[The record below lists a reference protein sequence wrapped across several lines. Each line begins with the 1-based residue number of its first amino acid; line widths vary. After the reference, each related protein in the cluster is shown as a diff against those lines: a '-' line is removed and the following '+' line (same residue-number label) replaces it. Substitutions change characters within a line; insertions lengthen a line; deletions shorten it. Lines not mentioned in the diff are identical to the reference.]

1 MATKVIMPK
10 QGLQM
15 TEGTITQWLVQE
27 GGKCVE
33 GEPLFEMDTDKL
45 TITMDSPA
53 TGTLLKIVHGA
64 DETVEITKLIGVI
77 GEPGEDISAIL
88 AEDGGAPTPA
98 APAAEAAPAAP
109 VAAPVAND
117 GEFEYDCAV
126 IGGGPG
132 GYEAAILAGKLGLK
146 TVIAEKRD
154 LGGTCLNRG
163 CIPTKALLHSA
174 EVYHEAKNCAN
185 IGVNV
190 EGVSFDYAKMAANKD
205 NVTKKLR
212 NGIGALLKGNKVT
225 ILNGEAK
232 LTGKHSFKVGDQ
244 EVTAKNIILATGS
257 EPARIPIPGIDKPG
271 VVNSDGVLASD
282 KCPAS
287 VVIIGG
293 GVIGIEF
300 ATLFNTLGTKVTV
313 IEMLPKIM
321 GPTDDEVS
329 KLMATV
335 LKKRGV
341 EIHLNA
347 KVVSIEDGMKV
358 IYEEDGKTCEAPGE
372 QVIVAI
378 GRRPVTKDMG
388 FEAAGVKMTD
398 RGFVEIDDHCRTNVE
413 NIYAIGD
420 ITGKI
425 QLAHVASAQGHCAV
439 ANCLGEN
446 KTLNYNIVPSCIYT
460 SPEIAQ
466 VGLTE
471 KECND
476 KGLNIKVGKFNIA
489 GNGRSMIM
497 GENQGL
503 AKIMTDARTGE
514 IYGAAIMAPRATDM
528 ISEISA
534 VMKSEGTIGEVAD
547 TIHPHPTVSEII
559 MEAAHDVEGRSCN
572 KL

>member
-15 TEGTITQWLVQE
+15 TEGTITQWLVPE

-33 GEPLFEMDTDKL
+33 GEPLFEMETDKL
-45 TITMDSPA
+45 TITMDAPA

-88 AEDGGAPTPA
+88 AEDGGAAPA
-98 APAAEAAPAAP
+98 APAAQEAAPAAP
-109 VAAPVAND
+109 AAAPTEGTYD
-117 GEFEYDCAV
+117 YDCAV

-132 GYEAAILAGKLGLK
+132 GYEAAVLAGKLGLK
-146 TVIAEKRD
+146 TVLVEKRD

-174 EVYHEAKNCAN
+174 EVYNEAKNAASL
-185 IGVNV
+185 GVNI
-190 EGVSFDYAKMAANKD
+190 EGVSFDYAKMAANKE

-212 NGIGALLKGNKVT
+212 NGIGGLLKACKVT
-225 ILNGEAK
+225 VIKGEAK
-232 LTGKHSFKVGDQ
+232 LTGKHSFVVDGKETTV
-244 EVTAKNIILATGS
+244 KNIILATGS

-282 KCPAS
+282 KCPES

-300 ATLFNTLGTKVTV
+300 ATLFNTLGKKVTV
-313 IEMLPKIM
+313 VEMLPKIM

-329 KLMATV
+329 KLMMTV

-341 EIHLNA
+341 EFHLNA

-358 IYEEDGKTCEAPGE
+358 VYEEDGKTCEAPGE
-372 QVIVAI
+372 QVVVAI
-378 GRRPVTKDMG
+378 GRRPVTKDLG
-388 FEAAGVKMTD
+388 FEAAGVKMTE

-439 ANCLGEN
+439 ANCAGED

-460 SPEIAQ
+460 TPEIAQ
-466 VGLTE
+466 VGMTE
-471 KECND
+471 KECKD
-476 KGLNIKVGKFNIA
+476 KGLNIKVGNFNIA

-497 GENQGL
+497 GENQGF
-503 AKIMTDARTGE
+503 AKVVTDARTGE

-528 ISEISA
+528 ISEVSA
-534 VMKSEGTIGEVAD
+534 VMKSEGTIEELAD

-572 KL
+572 KV

>member
-15 TEGTITQWLVQE
+15 TEGTITQWLVPE

-33 GEPLFEMDTDKL
+33 GEPLFEMETDKL
-45 TITMDSPA
+45 TITMDAPA

-88 AEDGGAPTPA
+88 AEDGGSAPA
-98 APAAEAAPAAP
+98 APAAQEAAPAAP
-109 VAAPVAND
+109 AAAPTEGTYD
-117 GEFEYDCAV
+117 YDCAV

-132 GYEAAILAGKLGLK
+132 GYEAAVLAGKLGLK
-146 TVIAEKRD
+146 TVLVEKRD

-174 EVYHEAKNCAN
+174 EVYNEAKNAASL
-185 IGVNV
+185 GVNI
-190 EGVSFDYAKMAANKD
+190 EGVSFDYAKMAANKE

-212 NGIGALLKGNKVT
+212 NGIGGLLKACKVT
-225 ILNGEAK
+225 VIKGEAK
-232 LTGKHSFKVGDQ
+232 LTGKHSFVVDGKETTV
-244 EVTAKNIILATGS
+244 KNIILATGS

-282 KCPAS
+282 KCPES

-300 ATLFNTLGTKVTV
+300 ATLFNTLGKKVTV
-313 IEMLPKIM
+313 VEMLPKIM

-329 KLMATV
+329 KLMMTV

-341 EIHLNA
+341 EFHLNA

-358 IYEEDGKTCEAPGE
+358 VYEEDGKTCEAPGE
-372 QVIVAI
+372 QVVVAI
-378 GRRPVTKDMG
+378 GRRPVTKDLG
-388 FEAAGVKMTD
+388 FEAAGVKMTE

-439 ANCLGEN
+439 ANCAGED

-460 SPEIAQ
+460 TPEIAQ
-466 VGLTE
+466 VGMTE
-471 KECND
+471 KECKD
-476 KGLNIKVGKFNIA
+476 KGLNIKVGNFNIA

-497 GENQGL
+497 GENQGF
-503 AKIMTDARTGE
+503 AKIVTDARTGE

-528 ISEISA
+528 ISEVSA
-534 VMKSEGTIGEVAD
+534 VMKSEGTIEELAD

-572 KL
+572 KV

>member
-27 GGKCVE
+27 GGQCKE
-33 GEPLFEMDTDKL
+33 GEPLFEMETDKL
-45 TITMDSPA
+45 TITMDAPA

-88 AEDGGAPTPA
+88 AEEGGAPAAATAAPAAPAPAAAPA
-98 APAAEAAPAAP
+98 APAASEY
-109 VAAPVAND
+109 
-117 GEFEYDCAV
+117 EFDCAV

-132 GYEAAILAGKLGLK
+132 GYEAAIRAAQLGLK

-163 CIPTKALLHSA
+163 CIPTKTLLHSA
-174 EVYHEAKNCAN
+174 EVYHEAKSSAN
-185 IGVNV
+185 IGVNADAV
-190 EGVSFDYAKMAANKD
+190 TFDYAKMAANKEG
-205 NVTKKLR
+205 VTKKLR

-225 ILNGEAK
+225 VLNGEAV
-232 LTGKHSFKVGDQ
+232 LTGAHSFKVGDK
-244 EVTAKNIILATGS
+244 EVTVKDIILATGS
-257 EPARIPIPGIDKPG
+257 EPAAIPIPGIETAL
-271 VVNSDGVLASD
+271 NSDGVLASD
-282 KCPAS
+282 KCPES

-300 ATLFNTLGTKVTV
+300 ATLFNTLGKKVIV
-313 IEMLPKIM
+313 VEAINKIL

-335 LKKRGV
+335 LKKKGV
-341 EIHLNA
+341 EIHTGA
-347 KVVSIEDGMKV
+347 KVVAIENGTKV
-358 IYEEDGKTCEAPGE
+358 VYEEDGKTCEAVGE

-388 FEAAGVKMTD
+388 FEAAGVKMTE
-398 RGFVEIDDHCRTNVE
+398 RGFVEIDDHCRTNVP

-425 QLAHVASAQGHCAV
+425 QLAHVASAQGHCAA
-439 ANCLGEN
+439 ANCAG
-446 KTLNYNIVPSCIYT
+446 KDQTINYDIVPSCIYT
-460 SPEIAQ
+460 TPEIAQ

-471 KECND
+471 SQCKD
-476 KGLNIKVGKFNIA
+476 KNLNIKVGKFSIA

-497 GENQGL
+497 GEGTGL

-534 VMKSEGTIGEVAD
+534 VMKSEGTIDELSA
-547 TIHPHPTVSEII
+547 TIHPHPTVAEII
-559 MEAAHDVEGRSCN
+559 VEAAHDVHGLSCN

>member
-15 TEGTITQWLVQE
+15 TEGTITQWLVPE

-33 GEPLFEMDTDKL
+33 GEPLFEMETDKL

-88 AEDGGAPTPA
+88 AEEGGETAPAA
-98 APAAEAAPAAP
+98 APAEETKKAPEAAPAEGGSY
-109 VAAPVAND
+109 D
-117 GEFEYDCAV
+117 YDCAV

-132 GYEAAILAGKLGLK
+132 GYEAAIWAAKRGLK
-146 TVIAEKRD
+146 TVIVEKRD

-174 EVYHEAKNCAN
+174 EVYNEAKNSAN
-185 IGVNV
+185 LGVNV
-190 EGVSFDYAKMAANKD
+190 ENVTYDYAKMAANKTKI
-205 NVTKKLR
+205 TKKLS
-212 NGIGALLKGNKVT
+212 GGVGFLLKGNKVT
-225 ILNGEAK
+225 IITGEAK
-232 LTGKHSFKVGDQ
+232 LTGAHSFVVDGK
-244 EVTAKNIILATGS
+244 ETTTKYFILATGS
-257 EPARIPIPGIDKPG
+257 EPARIPIPGIDKEG
-271 VVNSDGVLASD
+271 VVNSDGVLAAET
-282 KCPAS
+282 CPES

-300 ATLFNTLGTKVTV
+300 ATLFSTLGKKVTI

-321 GPTDDEVS
+321 GPTDDEIS
-329 KLMATV
+329 SLMATV

-358 IYEEDGKTCEAPGE
+358 VYEEDGKTCEALGE
-372 QVIVAI
+372 QVVVAI

-388 FEAAGVKMTD
+388 FEAAGVKLTD
-398 RGFVEIDDHCRTNVE
+398 RGFVEIDEHCRTNVE

-425 QLAHVASAQGHCAV
+425 QLAHVASAQGHCA
-439 ANCLGEN
+439 ADNCAGIATKLD
-446 KTLNYNIVPSCIYT
+446 YNIVPSCIYT

-471 KECND
+471 TQCKQ
-476 KGLNIKVGKFNIA
+476 KGLNVKIGKFNIA
-489 GNGRSMIM
+489 ANGRSMIM
-497 GENQGL
+497 GENTGL
-503 AKIMTDARTGE
+503 SKIITDARTGE

-528 ISEISA
+528 ISEVSA
-534 VMKSEGTIGEVAD
+534 VMKSEGTIEELAS
-547 TIHPHPTVSEII
+547 TIHPHPTVSEIV
-559 MEAAHDVEGRSCN
+559 MEAAHDVEGMSCN
-572 KL
+572 QL

>member
-15 TEGTITQWLVQE
+15 TEGTITQWLVPE

-33 GEPLFEMDTDKL
+33 GEPLFEMETDKL
-45 TITMDSPA
+45 TITMDAPA

-88 AEDGGAPTPA
+88 AEDGGAAPA
-98 APAAEAAPAAP
+98 APAAQEAAPAAP
-109 VAAPVAND
+109 AAAPTEGTYD
-117 GEFEYDCAV
+117 YDCAV

-132 GYEAAILAGKLGLK
+132 GYEAAVLAGKLGLK
-146 TVIAEKRD
+146 TVLVEKRD

-174 EVYHEAKNCAN
+174 EVYNEAKNAASL
-185 IGVNV
+185 GVNI
-190 EGVSFDYAKMAANKD
+190 EGVSFDYAKMAANKE

-212 NGIGALLKGNKVT
+212 NGIGGLLKACKVT
-225 ILNGEAK
+225 VIKGEAK
-232 LTGKHSFKVGDQ
+232 LTGKHSFVVDGKETTV
-244 EVTAKNIILATGS
+244 KNIILATGS

-282 KCPAS
+282 KCPES

-300 ATLFNTLGTKVTV
+300 ATLFNTLGKKVTV
-313 IEMLPKIM
+313 VEMLPKIM

-329 KLMATV
+329 KLMMTV

-341 EIHLNA
+341 EFHLNA

-358 IYEEDGKTCEAPGE
+358 VYEEDGKTCEAPGE
-372 QVIVAI
+372 QVVVAI
-378 GRRPVTKDMG
+378 GRRPVTKDLG
-388 FEAAGVKMTD
+388 FEAAGVKMTE

-439 ANCLGEN
+439 ANCAGED

-460 SPEIAQ
+460 TPEIAQ
-466 VGLTE
+466 VGMTE
-471 KECND
+471 KECKD
-476 KGLNIKVGKFNIA
+476 KGLNIKVGNFNIA

-497 GENQGL
+497 GENQGF
-503 AKIMTDARTGE
+503 AKIVTDARTGE

-528 ISEISA
+528 ISEVSA
-534 VMKSEGTIGEVAD
+534 VMKSEGTIEELAD

-572 KL
+572 KV